1 MAQYDD
7 EAPPPGYRYHYFGD
21 PASGT
26 SGRYPVPIETPI
38 GDGSGRPIAP
48 HREVA
53 GEVPGTGPSLDQMKF
68 ELSQQ
73 QQPQQTQTP
82 SLPDYLANLP
92 REIRDQVMALGE
104 VGLSMFTSMIS
115 PPVGA
120 VAGVGKNLYD
130 YVTKGKIDPA
140 ASKDFANTAAGMVTY
155 QPTLPSAQSI
165 MQVMGEAPA
174 YFMGTGQGL
183 PPIVSGINPRALQT
197 PRGTVG
203 ALGQGIRRDI
213 SQFDNDV
220 FNAQRGITPGYPTM
234 GSEFS
239 SAFVNPKPSVYE
251 MLAGLEP
258 SNVPSTASAAVK
270 PVGRGVQASDL
281 GKPFPSLENYS
292 GMTQELSDRYKHTG
306 ITNAIRNWRD
316 DYTTKLGRIDWRVE
330 QAYED
335 GLRDYK
341 TANKPID
348 PATGQPHKGSLQDDV
363 IYRLTNEYT
372 KIWNEQHRAEPEKQ
386 VTSPERFEL
395 AAQLENAWRTGPRK
409 KYIET
414 KMGTGV
420 ATDPLLAQVEQTGI
434 RFHDEMTDADRLN
447 SLNNANSNRAD
458 AALLHGEDPNSY
470 KGPMGVG
477 EYKYPLVGTRTAVT
491 PAGKEYE
498 DLIDRYIN
506 TTTKNSTYA
515 PYATP
520 EQLSYITDTA
530 PIYDIN
536 AHIGDHP
543 LSAIDERFRQ
553 DALAGRIKLENVNQI
568 SPERIALQLLKEK
581 QAEIAKAKKSNDALK
596 VFKLERLSTLPG
608 QVFPGTGNKLI
619 IFNKAMVTDPA
630 SEHMMVRDLST
641 DCYDLDHC
649 VAHAGK
655 PPQRLT
661 DDFYDTDEFKKRH
674 YRPLVIP
681 HTGKEPPNA
690 AYYPN
695 MGSEPPEPGRPHGH
709 TPFTRGVEQGTKE
722 IASLR
727 DPAGN
732 VLVTSEISP
741 PDKKG
746 EFDVVQVQ
754 GYQDGG
760 VDDSGPKDSG
770 RKAITPEA
778 AQDMVTWFNENAKK
792 IGYISIG
799 QGLNKLQIA
808 DMGRAFTHH
817 SNPMHN
823 SGLDEINPSWD
834 HKQVKTIID
843 EYNADAAV
851 TGSPLAP
858 RFLTGDQIKA
868 IIAQMDMTPYALPT
882 LDPADHLT
890 NATTLTQYITKFEKL
905 KHQVSLGADTANNL
919 ADVER
924 HIATLKTAREQE
936 NVLHAEQLKQRR
948 AATQGLSTTFSD
960 QISRLAASN
969 ITDPNFSFNLDSL
982 PIEFRTLGHALMGNI
997 YSPSSQLP
1005 PALHKKVIDTVLSH
1019 SSADVRKLATAVREV
1034 HYHDPTNTA
1043 VLTQHGLTDVA
1054 NLTDAQKHNLSDI
1067 LMSFDNVSTNTQGL
1081 AVPDYSP
1088 YFVQVNDLVNSAK
1101 TIHTN
1106 ENIHDQTINL
1116 QTALAEFEN
1125 MPQDQGAR
1133 SDALR
1138 AGRNFRHATQ
1148 ETLNRH
1154 LDFVTNFFSPID
1166 INAPAYIKD
1175 RVHPDL
1181 RDDALLL
1188 SQLVTNPVQGTS
1200 LPELRE
1206 FADRYTH
1213 NITDSMYNSV
1223 DMHNVYKQMTQI
1235 DKFPASVVDNGK
1247 AVLRQFAQKR
1257 LLPEQFAAFTRDAD
1271 GVDAHFQI
1279 LRDQYNVPADMTVPA
1294 FMREEVT
1301 PASDPMRV
1309 ALSGI
1314 HTGLSELRRG
1324 PITTVDEFV
1333 RQVAAQHGLNTK
1345 EQFGIQV
1352 ILGDDGVQ
1360 LAPGL
1365 RAKLNSVILDDHPS
1379 YGEVNGFITRVMAEG
1394 WENEQKV
1401 KALTVL
1407 NNFMKLRG
1415 ADLSKVVNSYLAS
1428 PDLAPYVQIH
1438 PNIPNMAN
1446 GGRVRRMADGG
1457 AVTDTLDKMVK
1468 NPQASTLLNLDLPNL
1483 IAAKQQVRAM
1493 KRGGKVE
1500 FSNNIDDMRYALT
1513 RR

>member
-1 MAQYDD
+1 
-7 EAPPPGYRYHYFGD
+7 
-21 PASGT
+21 
-26 SGRYPVPIETPI
+26 
-38 GDGSGRPIAP
+38 
-48 HREVA
+48 
-53 GEVPGTGPSLDQMKF
+53 MKL
-68 ELSQQ
+68 ELSRQQ
-73 QQPQQTQTP
+73 QQQQQSP
-82 SLPDYLANLP
+82 VPPLPEYLANLP
-92 REIRDQVMALGE
+92 REIRDQAMALYE
-104 VGLSMFTSMIS
+104 MGLTTFGGMVS
-115 PPVGA
+115 PIVGA
-120 VAGVGKNLYD
+120 VAGVGKNVYD
-130 YVTKGKIDPA
+130 YFDKGKIEPKTT
-140 ASKDFANTAAGMVTY
+140 KDFANTAAGYASYV
-155 QPTLPSAQSI
+155 PTIPSAQSVL
-165 MQVMGEAPA
+165 QTMGEAPA
-174 YFMGTGQGL
+174 YVMGTGQGL
-183 PPIVSGINPRALQT
+183 PPIVSGINPRAVQM
-197 PRGTVG
+197 PKGTMG
-203 ALGQGIRRDI
+203 ALGQGIKRDI

-220 FNAQRGITPGYPTM
+220 FNAQRGITPGYPTL
-234 GSEFS
+234 GTEFS
-239 SAFVNPKPSVYE
+239 SAFIEPRPSVYE

-258 SNVPSTASAAVK
+258 SRIPSSASPAVK
-270 PVGRGVQASDL
+270 PVGRGAPAYDL

-292 GMTQELSDRYKHTG
+292 GMTQELSDKYRHTG
-306 ITNAIRNWRD
+306 ITNAIRYWRD
-316 DYTTKLGRIDWRVE
+316 DYTTKLGMLGWLVE

-341 TANKPID
+341 AANKPID

-372 KIWNEQHRAEPEKQ
+372 KIWNAQHSAEPEKQ
-386 VTSPERFEL
+386 VIPPERFEL

-434 RFHDEMTDADRLN
+434 RFHDEMTPAEIADSER
-447 SLNNANSNRAD
+447 NANANRAD
-458 AALLHGEDPNSY
+458 AALIHGEDPKSY

-498 DLIDRYIN
+498 DLIDRFIN
-506 TTTKNSTYA
+506 TATKNSTYA

-520 EQLSYITDTA
+520 EQLAYLTDTA
-530 PIYDIN
+530 PVYDIN

-543 LSAIDERFRQ
+543 LSAIDQRFRQ

-581 QAEIAKAKKSNDALK
+581 QAEIIKAKKSNDALK
-596 VFKLERLSTLPG
+596 VFKLERLNTLPG

-661 DDFYDTDEFKKRH
+661 DNFYDTDEFKKRH

-690 AYYPN
+690 AYYPT
-695 MGSEPPEPGRPHGH
+695 MGSEPPAAGRPHGH

-732 VLVTSEISP
+732 VLVTSETSP

-746 EFDVVQVQ
+746 EFDVIQVQ

-792 IGYISIG
+792 IGYISIA

-808 DMGRAFTHH
+808 DMGRAFTSH
-817 SNPMHN
+817 SNPMRN
-823 SGLDEINPSWD
+823 SGLNEINPSWD

-905 KHQVSLGADTANNL
+905 KHQVDTGLDTINNL

-936 NVLHAEQLKQRR
+936 NVLHAEQIKQRR
-948 AATQGLSTTFSD
+948 IATQALNSTFGD

-969 ITDPNFSFNLDSL
+969 ITDPNFSFNLDNV

-1005 PALHKKVIDTVLSH
+1005 PALHKKIIDTVLNH
-1019 SSADVRKLATAVREV
+1019 SPADVRKLATAVREV

-1088 YFVQVNDLVNSAK
+1088 YFVHVNDLINSAK
-1101 TIHTN
+1101 ALHSN

-1125 MPQDQGAR
+1125 MPLDQGAR

-1138 AGRNFRHATQ
+1138 AGRDFRYATQ
-1148 ETLNRH
+1148 DTLNRH
-1154 LDFVTNFFSPID
+1154 LDFVTNYFSPTD
-1166 INAPAYIKD
+1166 INVRAYIKD
-1175 RVHPDL
+1175 RVPPDL

-1188 SQLVTNPVQGTS
+1188 SQLVTNPVQGTN
-1200 LPELRE
+1200 LQELRE
-1206 FADRYTH
+1206 FAERYTH
-1213 NITDSMYNSV
+1213 NITDSMYNST

-1257 LLPEQFAAFTRDAD
+1257 LLPEQFAAFTKDAD
-1271 GVDAHFQI
+1271 KVDAHFQT

-1301 PASDPMRV
+1301 PASDPMRI

-1333 RQVAAQHGLNTK
+1333 RRVAAQHGLNTK

-1352 ILGDDGVQ
+1352 ILGDDGVH
-1360 LAPGL
+1360 LDPFL
-1365 RAKLNSVILDDHPS
+1365 RAKLNNVILDDHPS
-1379 YGEVNGFITRVMAEG
+1379 YGEVNGFITRVMAES

-1428 PDLAPYVQIH
+1428 PDLAPYVRIH
-1438 PNIPNMAN
+1438 PNIPTMAN

-1457 AVTDTLDKMVK
+1457 PVTDTLDKIVK
-1468 NPQASTLLNLDLPNL
+1468 NPQASQMLNLDLPNL
-1483 IAAKQQVRAM
+1483 IAAKRQAQLL
-1493 KRGGKVE
+1493 KRGGKVQ
-1500 FSNNIDDMRYALT
+1500 FTNNIDSMRRALG
-1513 RR
+1513 RH